1 MTAPLDQG
9 RSVPM
14 GKTSPEPISSG
25 TQVDLKL
32 DGARF
37 QIQMLEQ
44 LTGEVSGSTA
54 GVESC
59 AVAAIDQT
67 IQALSAALQQLN
79 EMLTDPLPASRM
91 SRRNLRDEFHAVQ
104 SDSSVIRDIEAEA
117 HHDDGWLWWLEQKH
131 AAAAFARLIASGD
144 DGELRLLRDPINPD
158 AGFEEGTVSA
168 YLRESVERVEDL
180 IQRVTR
186 QMSDDA
192 ARYREARRKQS
203 RRLI

>member
-1 MTAPLDQG
+1 
-9 RSVPM
+9 M

-44 LTGEVSGSTA
+44 LPGKVNGNTA

-67 IQALSAALQQLN
+67 LQALAAALQQRN
-79 EMLTDPLPASRM
+79 EMRTDPLPASRM

-104 SDSSVIRDIEAEA
+104 SDSTVIRDIDAEA
-117 HHDDGWLWWLEQKH
+117 RPNEGWLWWLEQKH
-131 AAAAFARLIASGD
+131 AAAAFAHLIASGE
-144 DGELRLLRDPINPD
+144 DGVSRLLRDPLNPA

-168 YLRESVERVEDL
+168 YLRESVKRVEGL

-192 ARYREARRKQS
+192 AQYREARRKQS